1 MEDIIKKEQQP
12 PKLSYKESGVDIEIG
27 NTLVEL
33 IKPLTRATSRAGADG
48 KIGGFGGIFDL
59 KATQYRDPILV
70 AATDGVGTKLKLAI
84 ETNNHKQVGIDL
96 VAMCVND
103 LVVQGAEPLFF
114 LDYYAT
120 SHLSLPT
127 AKEVISGIARGCQ
140 IAGCALV
147 GGETTEMPGMYSGS
161 DYDLAGFAVGAVERE
176 HLLTNASAQ
185 EGDIILGLASNGLHS
200 NGFSLVRKIIEQL
213 DIKYEDPC
221 PFIEKRDLGAA
232 LMEPTRIYVEP
243 CLSALRE
250 GGIRGLA
257 HITGGGLLENP
268 PRSFNDTLSARI
280 DVLNWSLPPVYEWL
294 METRLIAPKELAN
307 TFNCG
312 IGMILITDPN
322 LTHKVAE
329 KLSKF
334 GETVY
339 ELGFLEK
346 RTETMSAVTIENI
359 ESWVR

>member
-1 MEDIIKKEQQP
+1 MTT
-12 PKLSYKESGVDIEIG
+12 YKEAGVDIE
-27 NTLVEL
+27 NTDTLVEDISEL
-33 IKPLTRATSRAGADG
+33 SKSTNRNGNFD

-59 KATQYRDPILV
+59 KKCGYEDPLLV
-70 AATDGVGTKLKLAI
+70 SGTDGIGTKILLGI
-84 ETNNHKQVGIDL
+84 ETDILDGLGHDL
-96 VAMCVND
+96 VGMCLND
-103 LVVQGAEPLFF
+103 ILCHGAEPLFF

-147 GGETTEMPGMYSGS
+147 GGETAEMPGMYSGS

-176 HLLTNASAQ
+176 NLLTNASAQ

-221 PFIEKRDLGAA
+221 PFIEKQDLGAA

-243 CLSALRE
+243 CLSVLKE

-280 DVLNWSLPPVYEWL
+280 DVLKWSLPPVYEWL
-294 METRLIAPKELAN
+294 METRLISPKELAN

-329 KLSKF
+329 KLTKF

-346 RTETMSAVTIENI
+346 RTETKSAVTIENI